1 MEWEFTI
8 LLDNWFDLLFVP
20 RLLTVFG
27 FTDIFVDVLVRLLER
42 RMDSEFEPHTHTDYA
57 RKRCFSVQ
65 AFEEQLQEAVTHC
78 CLTPNKD

>member
-1 MEWEFTI
+1 MVR
-8 LLDNWFDLLFVP
+8 FDLLFVLG
-20 RLLTVFG
+20 LLTVSG

-42 RMDSEFEPHTHTDYA
+42 RMDSEFEPHIDYA
-57 RKRCFSVQ
+57 RQSCFLVQ